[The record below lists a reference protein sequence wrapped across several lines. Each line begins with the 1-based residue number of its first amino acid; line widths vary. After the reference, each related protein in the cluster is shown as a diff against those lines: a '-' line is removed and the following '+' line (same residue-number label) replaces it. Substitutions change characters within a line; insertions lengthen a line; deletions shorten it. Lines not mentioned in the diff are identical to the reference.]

1 MKIASYVNANGAVV
15 GFQEKGQICLY
26 ENEAETWIKIKEVPL
41 DLNPDLPLAEIKTG
55 IREAVTELDDC
66 KVFVVQEFRGL
77 LNAVL
82 QEEFGFRTWKSEG
95 SLLEQLDSVAQHDK
109 EFVIAEAA
117 RNASAH
123 TCSVPSGGGGCGG
136 GCSSGSGSPY
146 RYKRADHPDFGKA
159 IPAPQ
164 AVGDGCYRI
173 NLASILA
180 NDSGLNSKQVLVPF
194 MEAVTFTQLEV
205 LCDHPPRWFA
215 RELYKL
221 NLTVASEQPN
231 SNGKGVNVLVV
242 PITGTAAQGARP

>member
-26 ENEAETWIKIKEVPL
+26 EKEAENWVTIKEVPL

-66 KVFVVQEFRGL
+66 KVFVVKEFRGL

-95 SLLEQLDSVAQHDK
+95 SLLEQLDSVEQHDK

-117 RNASAH
+117 RNAASH
-123 TCSVPSGGGGCGG
+123 TCSVPTGGGGCGG
-136 GCSSGSGSPY
+136 GCSSGKGSPY
-146 RYKRADHPDFGKA
+146 TYKRADHPDFGKA

-164 AVGDGCYRI
+164 SVGDGCYRI
-173 NLASILA
+173 NLANILA
-180 NDSGLNSKQVLVPF
+180 NDSSLNSKQVLVPF
-194 MEAVTFTQLEV
+194 MEGVTFKQLEV

-231 SNGKGVNVLVV
+231 NAGKGCKVLVV
-242 PITGTAAQGARP
+242 PIKADTAQPA

>member
-15 GFQEKGQICLY
+15 GFQEKGQIRLY
-26 ENEAETWIKIKEVPL
+26 EKEAENWVKIKEVPL
-41 DLNPDLPLAEIKTG
+41 DLNPELPLAEIKTA

-95 SLLEQLDSVAQHDK
+95 SLLEQLDSVEQHDK

-117 RNASAH
+117 RNAAAH

-136 GCSSGSGSPY
+136 GCSSAKSSPY
-146 RYKRADHPDFGKA
+146 HYKRADHPDFGTA

-173 NLASILA
+173 NLANILA
-180 NDSGLNSKQVLVPF
+180 NDSRLNSKQVLVPF

-242 PITGTAAQGARP
+242 PVTGTAVRGARS